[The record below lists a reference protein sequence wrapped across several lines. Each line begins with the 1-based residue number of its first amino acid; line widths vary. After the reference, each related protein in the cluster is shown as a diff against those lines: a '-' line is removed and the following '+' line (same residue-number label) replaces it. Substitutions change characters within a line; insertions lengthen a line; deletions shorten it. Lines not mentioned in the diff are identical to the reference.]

1 MNEMIE
7 DQDALTVQLLESL
20 AETIVVQRWSSDED
34 IATMAHCWVILSQH
48 NNTESDV
55 IFATTSWALSAAFY
69 ACANNASEDFEVSW
83 SAIFMKAE
91 RICRHHL
98 LFNNRPEVSEF
109 IISMSRDHVFNLGSK
124 ESVNLYFKAW
134 ENRVWSTEDKI
145 ESEAAAAAIVAFC
158 AMFGSLMS
166 SLTFEQREDMFEVLW
181 DTAQEHRP
189 PVDCEVVLNSL
200 DIKDLKRV
208 GGNDLVQQDEM
219 TDNAESLDFESTAT
233 IDSDK
238 ESWQATLN
246 RIIASRSRANK
257 INNRKQCKPFY
268 NDSRADYLAEAVS
281 RTLHTNAIPRSSVSE
296 ATVLA
301 NPNSFVLVD
310 SSKIV
315 HSIKPTLKN
324 APQAAIKGRLI
335 SMFAYFN
342 EVECV
347 EAIRVRRDGLR
358 SFTGDLIPAD
368 YVVALV
374 KVTRPIARYR
384 NNQKHLQ

>member
-7 DQDALTVQLLESL
+7 DQDALTIQLLESL

-34 IATMAHCWVILSQH
+34 IATMAYCWVILSQH
-48 NNTESDV
+48 NNTESDIV
-55 IFATTSWALSAAFY
+55 FATTSWALSAAFY
-69 ACANNASEDFEVSW
+69 ACANNASEEFEVSW

-134 ENRVWSTEDKI
+134 ENRVWSTEDTI

-189 PVDCEVVLNSL
+189 PVECEVVLNSL
-200 DIKDLKRV
+200 DIKDIKWV
-208 GGNDLVQQDEM
+208 GGNDLDQQDEKRDDGEFL
-219 TDNAESLDFESTAT
+219 TLASPAA
-233 IDSDK
+233 IDSGNED
-238 ESWQATLN
+238 WQSTLH
-246 RIIASRSRANK
+246 RIVMSRSKANK
-257 INNRKQCKPFY
+257 VNNRKQCKPFY
-268 NDSRADYLAEAVS
+268 SDTRADYLAEAVA
-281 RTLHTNAIPRSSVSE
+281 RTLHKNAVPHNSVSE
-296 ATVLA
+296 ETVLS
-301 NPNSFVLVD
+301 NPGNVIFAD
-310 SSKIV
+310 ASKIV
-315 HSIKPTLKN
+315 YSIKPTLKN

-335 SMFAYFN
+335 SIYTFYE

-347 EAIRVRRDGLR
+347 EAIRVRREGVM
-358 SFTGDLIPAD
+358 SFTGELIPAD
-368 YVVALV
+368 YVIALV
-374 KVTRPIARYR
+374 KVTQPIARYR
-384 NNQKHLQ
+384 NSQCR